1 MAKSENAFSRLRK
14 LVRLEAK
21 LPPEPEVLQNSPR
34 PMVGL
39 FSTLSESQKAKALSL
54 EENVNFGEE
63 DFLLGGKR
71 SA

>member
-21 LPPEPEVLQNSPR
+21 LPPEPEVLQNSPS